1 MESIVLLAIIGVLS
15 TTALIVLSISR
26 KLRPYCLTVLG
37 ASVYVAL
44 SVRDQAIGYERNL
57 LEAWPTYLYIMF
69 GVQVLGA
76 PVALIAFIFFGR
88 RQRSKEQVPSKGE
101 PNWPT

>member
-26 KLRPYCLTVLG
+26 KLRPYCLTVVG

-44 SVRDQAIGYERNL
+44 SVRDQAIGYERKL
-57 LEAWPTYLYIMF
+57 LEAWPKDLNIMF
-69 GVQVLGA
+69 GVQVVGA

-88 RQRSKEQVPSKGE
+88 RQRSKKSSPVKGG
-101 PNWPT
+101 T